1 MRISTA
7 AVLAVSLLALTA
19 CSKPKPQPW
28 KEYGYPAWGFAAS
41 FRMAPTVTDTPA
53 SAGAPRSL
61 KLEAVQGGT
70 DLVVMVTDASVTDKT
85 DEQLLRAI
93 PQDMIESSGGSVTG
107 HADVASGK
115 VVGRELTIG
124 RGVDPTERA
133 RVFVANHR
141 IYQVITRLPTGGD
154 AAEVTQF
161 LNAFHLLGG

>member
-1 MRISTA
+1 MRIAAA
-7 AVLAVSLLALTA
+7 AVLALSLIALTS

-28 KEYGYPAWGFAAS
+28 KEYDYPAWGFAAS

-53 SAGAPRSL
+53 SASTPRSF
-61 KLEAVQGGT
+61 KLEAVEGAT
-70 DLVVMVTDASVTDKT
+70 DLVVLVTDASVTDKT
-85 DEQLLRAI
+85 DAQLLTAI
-93 PQDMIESSGGSVTG
+93 PQDMVESSGGTVTG

-115 VVGRELTIG
+115 VVGRELTID
-124 RGVDPTERA
+124 RGADPTERA